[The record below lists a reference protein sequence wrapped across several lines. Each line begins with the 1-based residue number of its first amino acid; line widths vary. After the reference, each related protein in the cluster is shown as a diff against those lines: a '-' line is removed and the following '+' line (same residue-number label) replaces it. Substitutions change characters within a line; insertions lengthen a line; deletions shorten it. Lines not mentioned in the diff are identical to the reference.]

1 MKKIILFIAFVGLTV
16 SLNAQDTLKWKT
28 IKTYYGNI
36 KNNNYI
42 RIGELDGAVLNTDS
56 ISLLIPD
63 LHILNVSQDT
73 FPSGVKFS
81 YVIDFYLYADT
92 GLLLMDHN
100 VSTNYLIPFDF
111 CPNDTFFIGSSTGFM
126 AFPLLGVI
134 DEIER
139 MGIDFKQISY
149 WKIIAGVGY
158 TSQNGYYS
166 EQVFYEGA
174 DTSVFYV
181 RKGGVGV
188 QETEQETNIAVY
200 PNPTN
205 RELQIISSALRNEC
219 IEIVDMTGRIVKRL
233 NSPINNTIN
242 VSELQNGMYFIAIYS
257 NGKRTIKKFVK
268 Q

>member
-1 MKKIILFIAFVGLTV
+1 MKKIILFIAFA
-16 SLNAQDTLKWKT
+16 SLILSVTAQDTLRVKT
-28 IKTYYGNI
+28 VKIYYGDI

-42 RIGELDGAVLNTDS
+42 RIGELDGAVINTDTLP
-56 ISLLIPD
+56 IITPELVVV
-63 LHILNVSQDT
+63 NVSNDT
-73 FPSGVKFS
+73 FTSDVNFEQTL
-81 YVIDFYLYADT
+81 DFYLYADT

-100 VSTNYLIPFDF
+100 VSPRYPIMSDLS
-111 CPNDTFFIGSSTGFM
+111 PNDSISISFFV
-126 AFPLLGVI
+126 FPLLSIINVI
-134 DEIER
+134 KKE
-139 MGIDFKQISY
+139 GIDFEQISY
-149 WKIIAGVGY
+149 WKIITGISY
-158 TSQNGYYS
+158 TTKDGAYS

-205 RELQIISSALRNEC
+205 GELQIISSALRNEC